1 MPRNGTK
8 GNTLPANRKKK
19 GIYREWTDTSKPPS
33 DETRVAEFAYQ
44 NDALAEMIVRAW
56 TDGAFKTTI
65 LADPQQA
72 LADRGIHLKNPTVI
86 TEGDYYNGYVAGDT
100 AEVVFVLP
108 DADRVDM
115 TAGTALLEAAKLLMA
130 CTPNGI

>member
-1 MPRNGTK
+1 MPRIGTK
-8 GNTLPANRKKK
+8 GDKLPANKKK
-19 GIYREWTDTSKPPS
+19 RGIYTSATDLSKPIT
-33 DETRVAEFAYQ
+33 DETRVAEFSYQ

-56 TDGAFKTTI
+56 TDPDFETTI

-86 TEGDYYNGYVAGDT
+86 TEADYYGGYKQGDPD
-100 AEVVFVLP
+100 EVVFVLP
-108 DADRVDM
+108 NGSRVDM